1 MQHAAFVPIEPIN
14 VHGKFEFCSF
24 TCARDNRGY
33 PKKMGS
39 PWSGYAHAPFSQKF
53 LWTFVQM
60 DPLNVLAKFEIR
72 RICSP

>member
-33 PKKMGS
+33 PKKIGQS
-39 PWSGYAHAPFSQKF
+39 LVWICPRSLFSKIF
-53 LWTFVQM
+53 M
-60 DPLNVLAKFEIR
+60 DF
-72 RICSP
+72 CSDGPSECTGQI